1 MWCGS
6 HVNGVCA
13 EMRVF
18 MLTCGL
24 FYCSGRC
31 VNSFGDDLPGENTFR
46 AGRGQML
53 SVFGIKIY
61 EVNVNEE
68 Q

>member
-1 MWCGS
+1 
-6 HVNGVCA
+6 
-13 EMRVF
+13 MRVF

-46 AGRGQML
+46 TGRVQML